1 MIVALCSGVTGV
13 HYIITNRELASSAPS
28 VYFPR
33 LLGCLL
39 PTLRPLSD
47 VAIPFSRFCHFSARA
62 GDDKCIHFAFLFS
75 VATFGDF
82 PSLHF
87 VVSMLLNSITKCS
100 PQNFLR
106 PMVALLAHFAIIP
119 VGFSPSFS
127 SFLFR
132 SFRPHFSVQ
141 NREPDS
147 EDELLLMTEV
157 ESLQWQLRKK
167 GLVMSDSPREHSL
180 PAPPISCPRAL
191 LQLCG

>member
-1 MIVALCSGVTGV
+1 LDPTVVDCGIVWTLES
-13 HYIITNRELASSAPS
+13 ITSLLTEYSLLSSSAPS

-33 LLGCLL
+33 LLDCLQ

-106 PMVALLAHFAIIP
+106 PMVALLAHFAIVP
-119 VGFSPSFS
+119 VDFSPSFS

-132 SFRPHFSVQ
+132 SFRPHFSV
-141 NREPDS
+141 
-147 EDELLLMTEV
+147 
-157 ESLQWQLRKK
+157 
-167 GLVMSDSPREHSL
+167 
-180 PAPPISCPRAL
+180 RADWWA
-191 LQLCG
+191 GA